1 MTDYGSSTDLGYLTT
16 SIADSVSSNLKSYAL
31 EIATTWV
38 DSYSIAGLTTSSIPD
53 LVEKAATYY
62 AYAFILRN
70 LYDTSMADSYSA
82 SWFEAEAKRLIEAYS
97 ATVADEDSLTN
108 PYASHQSPG
117 YIYSGRN
124 KRTSYDDTDY
134 DDVEETVWTSD
145 D

>member
-1 MTDYGSSTDLGYLTT
+1 MADYASSTDLGYLTT
-16 SIADSVSSNLKSYAL
+16 SISDSVSSNLKAYAI

-38 DSYSIAGLTTSSIPD
+38 NSIVQGISTSSIPD

-70 LYDTSMADSYSA
+70 LYDTSMEDSPVALWYEK
-82 SWFEAEAKRLIEAYS
+82 EAFRLLSAYS
-97 ATVADEDSLTN
+97 SQHSQEADITN
-108 PYASHQSPG
+108 PYACSKSPG

-124 KRTSYDDTDY
+124 KRTSYDDTVY
-134 DDVEETVWTSD
+134 DDVNEVTWTSD

>member
-1 MTDYGSSTDLGYLTT
+1 MTDYASSTDLGYLTT
-16 SIADSVSSNLKSYAL
+16 SISDSVSSNLKAYAI

-38 DSYSIAGLTTSSIPD
+38 NSIVQGISTSSIPD

-70 LYDTSMADSYSA
+70 LYDTSMEDSPVAVWYEK
-82 SWFEAEAKRLIEAYS
+82 EAFRLLSAYS
-97 ATVADEDSLTN
+97 AQNSKEADATN
-108 PYASHQSPG
+108 PYASSKSPG
-117 YIYSGRN
+117 YIYSGRD

-134 DDVEETVWTSD
+134 TNVNEVTWTSD